1 MQLKQ
6 AVDSAYQLF
15 LENDVP
21 SPRLNAELLLVF
33 VLNRER
39 AYFYAHPEREL
50 NADEQSRYDEV
61 IRERARGCPTQ
72 YITGHQEFWG
82 LDLLVSPAVLIP
94 RPETEHVVETV
105 LELVKGYGFDGP
117 GRLKLLDVGT
127 GSGCIALAL
136 ASELPHVEIHACDV
150 SDDALEMA
158 RTNAA
163 RLALDD
169 KVLFRKSDLLAA
181 YAGEQFDFIISNPPY
196 VGEVDADKV
205 QKQVREFEPKIAVFS
220 GHEGME
226 IYRRLIPQGQDA
238 LRPGG
243 WLAAEIG
250 YSEEENVR
258 SLLAGWSD
266 VQVTADLQG
275 IPRVIAARKPKTEN
289 PHQDTGRIANAKS
302 PLICTDERS
311 SKEIFVDLDFDWIFG
326 SVSSVKISGN
336 SRFSPWPVSPWW
348 MFCLV
353 CYTNQFSIHPWR

>member
-1 MQLKQ
+1 LASFAVQFPGMQLKQ

-15 LENDVP
+15 IENDVP
-21 SPRLNAELLLVF
+21 SPRLNAELLLLF

-39 AYFYAHPEREL
+39 AYLYAHPEREL
-50 NADEQSRYDEV
+50 SADEQARYDEV
-61 IRERARGCPTQ
+61 IRDRARGCPTQ

-105 LELVKGYGFDGP
+105 LELVKEYHFDGP

-136 ASELPHVEIHACDV
+136 ASELPHAEIHACDI

-163 RLALDD
+163 RLCLSG
-169 KVLFRKSDLLAA
+169 KVLFRKSDLLAV

-196 VGEVDADKV
+196 VGEADTDKV

-220 GHEGME
+220 GREGME
-226 IYRRLIPQGQDA
+226 IYRRLIPQAHEA

-243 WLAAEIG
+243 WFVAEIG
-250 YSEEENVR
+250 YSEEEKVR
-258 SLLAGWSD
+258 SLLAGWRD
-266 VQVTADLQG
+266 IQVSADLQG
-275 IPRVIAARKPKTEN
+275 IPRVVAARKP
-289 PHQDTGRIANAKS
+289 Q
-302 PLICTDERS
+302 
-311 SKEIFVDLDFDWIFG
+311 EIG
-326 SVSSVKISGN
+326 
-336 SRFSPWPVSPWW
+336 
-348 MFCLV
+348 
-353 CYTNQFSIHPWR
+353 